1 MINLEI
7 YRVFVVV
14 ASEKDLLK
22 SSNMLHISQSTIL
35 RNIKELESILGFKL
49 FRKTDQGLNLTKN
62 GNELYQKLKDPI
74 KEIMY
79 IDNQYCSI
87 KNINIGSHNH
97 LLNKIFKN
105 CINKFCLKY
114 PKVQLDFQ
122 NLETAEMLEML
133 TNRELDIVFSKKVAN
148 LNNLDINFIQLGY
161 LNDIFIINKNFKLP
175 NKILSIDDLKNKTI
189 YVPRLYSQSV
199 NRFLNFMGN
208 NKLKL
213 KCSNYNNILGLVSS
227 SSSIA
232 LLTKEY
238 LNRGLL
244 KKYNLAP
251 VKTEL
256 NLPPIE
262 FGIYY
267 LKNNRFKELN
277 DLIQVIKTHFFF
289 KEFDDLN

>member
-161 LNDIFIINKNFKLP
+161 LNDIFIINKNFKLH
-175 NKILSIDDLKNKTI
+175 NKILSMDDLKNKTI

>member
-1 MINLEI
+1 MINLEL

-14 ASEKDLLK
+14 AGEKNILK
-22 SSNMLHISQSTIL
+22 SSNMLHISQSEIL
-35 RNIKELESILGFKL
+35 KDIKELEKILKFKL
-49 FRKTDQGLNLTKN
+49 FRNTNNGLILTKK

-74 KEIMY
+74 KEIMF
-79 IDNQYCSI
+79 IENQYCSI
-87 KNINIGSHNH
+87 KTINIGSHDH
-97 LLNKIFKN
+97 LLNTIFKK

-114 PKVQLDFQ
+114 PKTELNFK
-122 NLETAEMLEML
+122 NLETDEMLEML
-133 TNRELDIVFSKKVAN
+133 INHDLDIVFSKKVSN
-148 LNNLDINFIQLGY
+148 LNNLNINFISLGY
-161 LNDIFIINKNFKLP
+161 LNDIFIINKNFNLP
-175 NKILSIDDLKNKTI
+175 NKMLSINDLENKTI

-199 NRFLNFMGN
+199 NRLLNLMGH

-213 KCSNYNNILGLVSS
+213 ECSDYDTILDLVSS

-244 KKYNLAP
+244 KKYNL
-251 VKTEL
+251 VQVDTEL
-256 NLPPIE
+256 KMEPME

-289 KEFDDLN
+289 KEFDNLS

>member
-148 LNNLDINFIQLGY
+148 LNNLDINFIPLGY
-161 LNDIFIINKNFKLP
+161 LNDIFIINKNFKLH
-175 NKILSIDDLKNKTI
+175 NKILSINDLKNKTI

-289 KEFDDLN
+289 KEFDDD

>member
-161 LNDIFIINKNFKLP
+161 LNDIFIINKNFKLH
-175 NKILSIDDLKNKTI
+175 NKILSMDDLKNKTI

-289 KEFDDLN
+289 KEFDDD